1 MKISMNSQVVYG
13 RRWLGAQK
21 PLTNVRIGWFNPT
34 EEREHLKTFE
44 KLTALVVIMPIYEL
58 TKLNMY
64 VKQ

>member
-1 MKISMNSQVVYG
+1 MKTSMNSQVVYG

-34 EEREHLKTFE
+34 EEREHLNIE
-44 KLTALVVIMPIYEL
+44 KLTVLVVIMPIYEL